1 MIDITEWRADMRGL
15 WCVVFTSFFVSIF
28 FGSVSVNGQQHAGQY
43 SQADITFGARIYS
56 ENCSSCHGVNGDTV
70 AGVNFR
76 SGQFR
81 NVSSDYDLRN
91 VMTNGI
97 SDTAMPP
104 GEYTDAELSGLIAFL
119 RTMGSIDL
127 GDLAIGDL
135 NRGQMV
141 FVNKGDCQQCHRVAG
156 IGSRLGPDLTDIGS
170 LRSAGQLE
178 RKLLD
183 PTSSMLP
190 VNRPF
195 RGITKNGTVVSGLR
209 LNEDTFSVQII
220 NEDEKLVTVE
230 KADLREYEFLD
241 VSPMPSY
248 GDQLS
253 EQELSDLLAYL
264 LSLKG
269 VD

>member
-1 MIDITEWRADMRGL
+1 M
-15 WCVVFTSFFVSIF
+15 
-28 FGSVSVNGQQHAGQY
+28 
-43 SQADITFGARIYS
+43 
-56 ENCSSCHGVNGDTV
+56 
-70 AGVNFR
+70 
-76 SGQFR
+76 
-81 NVSSDYDLRN
+81 SSDYDLRG

-97 SDTAMPP
+97 PDTSMPP
-104 GEYTDAELSGLIAFL
+104 GEYTDAELSGLVAFL
-119 RTMGSIDL
+119 RTMGTIDL
-127 GDLAIGDL
+127 GELAIGDL

-141 FVNKGDCQQCHRVAG
+141 FVNKGACQQCHRVAG

-195 RGITKNGTVVSGLR
+195 RGTTKNGTIVSGLR

-220 NEDEKLVTVE
+220 NEDEELMTVE
-230 KADLREYEFLD
+230 KAELREYEFLD